1 MTRSIAAYTPFPSA
15 DASTAAPSIA
25 AIAAAAA
32 AFKLMVPIANTEPRP
47 NFVAKNWA
55 AFD

>member
-32 AFKLMVPIANTEPRP
+32 FKLMVPIANTEPRP